1 MIRDRLK
8 TQIKVLHRSYRRRGL
23 YKYMGNNLVKIV
35 LIYGIFIVLAYF
47 AGKYVVDMKKIMDV
61 FINSLPDVWVPVLF
75 FVSESFLGLVPVD
88 LFVFW
93 SLKFENSMPY
103 LAMLGVLSY
112 LGGII
117 SYYIGLGLSRR
128 PKIKAYS
135 ERRLANY
142 ITFVKKWGGAFI
154 VVAALFPF
162 SPFSMVVIAL
172 SLLKYPFRW
181 FLILG
186 LTRLVRF
193 VLQGKIF
200 DDILNIDSWML

>member
-1 MIRDRLK
+1 MIKDRLK

-47 AGKYVVDMKKIMDV
+47 AGKYVVDMKQIMDV

-117 SYYIGLGLSRR
+117 S
-128 PKIKAYS
+128 A
-135 ERRLANY
+135 LAG
-142 ITFVKKWGGAFI
+142 TFSC
-154 VVAALFPF
+154 P
-162 SPFSMVVIAL
+162 
-172 SLLKYPFRW
+172 
-181 FLILG
+181 
-186 LTRLVRF
+186 VRMP
-193 VLQGKIF
+193 G
-200 DDILNIDSWML
+200 